1 MAQHHTGREKFIS
14 DTHTS
19 SCGLQVQYHAAKKKE
34 GSSPRVESLLK
45 DLEKD
50 VERRERFLRECGRM
64 VGSFPE
70 IEEEVTW
77 RVEHV
82 MAKWDM
88 LSKLRIKP
96 RTEETDI
103 PDIYSGTR
111 HISYQGTKCSVV

>member
-14 DTHTS
+14 DTHSS
-19 SCGLQVQYHAAKKKE
+19 SCGIQVQYHAAKKKE

-103 PDIYSGTR
+103 PDIYSGLR
-111 HISYQGTKCSVV
+111 HITH